1 MDNSP
6 PGTSIREVKIG
17 PTQVGNTMALTP
29 NAYAFLGLTALVA
42 CLVAVL
48 TFAILRFATAAR
60 TARRGLQGSS
70 GAETAILSAALHEA
84 VAKLKAQER
93 ATAARAEASERLS
106 GEIISSLTAGLLVVS
121 LKGDIRILN
130 PAGRRMLG
138 LTEHAWPADYHQAL
152 AEPALSGLID
162 EVLNTGVAVVRRSV
176 TVPRPRNGISH
187 FGVTV
192 SPMFDDQRQL
202 HGAICLFTDLT
213 AVKNLEEQLRLKDSL
228 ATVGELTAGI
238 AHEFRNGL
246 ATIHGYSKLFDLN
259 ALPESY
265 RAYVEGIRAETQSLS
280 QVVTNFLNFARPAQL
295 TLSRVDLKAICERA
309 ADEIR
314 ADARALGGTVEV
326 RGDFGVLEGDEV
338 LLRQA
343 FSNLLRN
350 ALEACTGSPDGPHVV
365 IQSDHDQVLKMTR
378 IAVDDNGPGIAPDHR
393 ERVFRP
399 FFTSK
404 RNGTGL
410 GLALVQ
416 KIIVFHNGRI
426 AIGTSPSGG
435 ASLQVSLPTAM

>member
-1 MDNSP
+1 MP
-6 PGTSIREVKIG
+6 
-17 PTQVGNTMALTP
+17 LTP
-29 NAYAFLGLTALVA
+29 GGYAFLGLTTLVA

-48 TFAILRFATAAR
+48 TFAILRFASAAR
-60 TARRGLQGSS
+60 DTRRSLQGS
-70 GAETAILSAALHEA
+70 GHADTAIFSAALQEA

-106 GEIISSLTAGLLVVS
+106 GEIIASLTAGLLVVG

-138 LTEHAWPADYHQAL
+138 LADTDTPADYHQAL
-152 AEPALSGLID
+152 SEPELSRLID
-162 EVLNTGVAVVRRSV
+162 QVLTSGVAVVRRAV
-176 TVPRPRNGISH
+176 AVPETRNGVSH
-187 FGVTV
+187 FGVTI
-192 SPMFDDQRQL
+192 SPMFDEQQNL

-213 AVKNLEEQLRLKDSL
+213 AVKDLEEQLRLKESL

-246 ATIHGYSKLFDLN
+246 ATILGYSKLFDLK

-265 RAYVEGIRAETQSLS
+265 RAYVEGIRAETESLS
-280 QVVTNFLNFARPAQL
+280 QIVTNFLNFARPAQL
-295 TLSRVDLKAICERA
+295 TLTPVDLKAICERA

-314 ADARALGGTVEV
+314 ADARALGGRVDVDGE
-326 RGDFGVLEGDEV
+326 FGVLEGDEV

-350 ALEACTGSPDGPHVV
+350 AFEACAGAPGGPQVV
-365 IQSDHDQVLKMTR
+365 IQSEYDRAGRVTR
-378 IAVDDNGPGIAPDHR
+378 VAVNDNGPGIAPGDR

-404 RNGTGL
+404 RSGTGL

-426 AIGTSPSGG
+426 VIGKSPAGG
-435 ASLQVSLPTAM
+435 ASLQVSLPTSV